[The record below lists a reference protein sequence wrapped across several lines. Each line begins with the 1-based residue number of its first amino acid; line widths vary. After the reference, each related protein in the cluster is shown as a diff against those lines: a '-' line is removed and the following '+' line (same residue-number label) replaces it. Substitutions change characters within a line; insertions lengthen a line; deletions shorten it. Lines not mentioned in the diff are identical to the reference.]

1 MMSKMKG
8 EMGNLKRTISH
19 LQIVPVV
26 ANIRY
31 KNKISVTKNILCG
44 TVN

>member
-8 EMGNLKRTISH
+8 EMGNLKRTINH
-19 LQIVPVV
+19 LQIVLVF

-31 KNKISVTKNILCG
+31 KNKISVTKNTLRGI
-44 TVN
+44 VN